1 MKKILQLKNILNS
14 YQKKQFIVLF
24 MLMLITVIVEV
35 AVLKFTLI
43 ILNYFSDPDGN
54 FNSSIFQFLND
65 LKINLKFPLLL
76 ISIFVSLFLLKTII
90 NLFINYQKGKFI
102 YFTREEISLR
112 FMKGYL
118 YMPTIFH
125 LRSNTS
131 ELIRNIT
138 VEVDNLMTALLNLST
153 LILELLILFGL
164 VIFLCFV
171 NLKVTL
177 ISVLAL
183 IIFSFFVSG
192 INRKKSINLGKERLK
207 IIHLRLKNVIEG
219 LSGSKTYL
227 LTGSIEKAISDFN
240 TNNKK
245 IANISYKHFFRNA
258 MPKPLFELFTVLII
272 GLFFTYI
279 TNQNI
284 KISTVVPTLGV
295 FIAAT
300 YRLIPSF
307 ANVMSNLQ
315 GLQFHIQCVS
325 NLSRDLNKFK
335 NTKTNNQ
342 NKIEFKKTINF
353 KNVSFYYDK
362 NDLSETD
369 YIFKNLNINIYKGS
383 KIGITGPSGTGKS
396 TFLDLLMG
404 LLPIQNGTI
413 LVDNK
418 SIENQ
423 ENGWQKNI
431 GCVPQDVF
439 ITDDTLKKNIAF
451 GLDDETIDE
460 KKLFT
465 SIELAGLKRFTE
477 NLDLKEETV
486 IGERGSRVSG
496 GQKQR
501 IGIARALY
509 NDPEILILDEATN
522 ALDELTEKKII
533 DEIFSKSKDRTII
546 FVSHNHKNLENCD
559 HIYKIENKSLS
570 LIKA

>member
-1 MKKILQLKNILNS
+1 MKKILQLKNILNL

-35 AVLKFTLI
+35 AVLKFMLI

-65 LKINLKFPLLL
+65 LKINLEFPILL

-90 NLFINYQKGKFI
+90 NLFINYQKGKFL

-118 YMPTIFH
+118 YMPRIFH

-138 VEVDNLMTALLNLST
+138 VEVDNLMAALLNLST

-164 VIFLCFV
+164 VIFLGFV

-177 ISVLAL
+177 ISFFAL

-240 TNNKK
+240 INNKK
-245 IANISYKHFFRNA
+245 IANISYKHFFINA

-284 KISTVVPTLGV
+284 KISTIVPTLGV

-315 GLQFHIQCVS
+315 SLQFNIQCVS
-325 NLSRDLNKFK
+325 HLSRDLNRFK
-335 NTKTNNQ
+335 NTKINNQ
-342 NKIEFKKTINF
+342 NKMEFKKTINF
-353 KNVSFYYDK
+353 KNASFYYDK

-439 ITDDTLKKNIAF
+439 IIDDTLKKNIAF

-460 KKLFT
+460 KKLFK

-477 NLDLKEETV
+477 NLDLKEETI

-509 NDPEILILDEATN
+509 SDPEILVLDEATN
-522 ALDELTEKKII
+522 ALDELTEKKIV

>member
-1 MKKILQLKNILNS
+1 MKKILQLKDILNLH
-14 YQKKQFIVLF
+14 QKKQFIVLF
-24 MLMLITVIVEV
+24 MVMLISVIVEV
-35 AVLKFTLI
+35 AVLKFMLI
-43 ILNYFSDPDGN
+43 ILNYFSNPDDN

-65 LKINLKFPLLL
+65 LKINLEFTILLL
-76 ISIFVSLFLLKTII
+76 SIFVSLFLLKTII
-90 NLFINYQKGKFI
+90 NVFFIYKKGKFVF
-102 YFTREEISLR
+102 FTREEISLR

-118 YMPTIFH
+118 YMPRIFH

-138 VEVDNLMTALLNLST
+138 VEVDSLMAALLNLST
-153 LILELLILFGL
+153 LILELLVLFGL
-164 VIFLCFV
+164 IIFLGFV
-171 NLKVTL
+171 NLKVAL
-177 ISVLAL
+177 ISFLAL

-192 INRKKSINLGKERLK
+192 INRKQTINIGKKRVK
-207 IIHLRLKNVIEG
+207 FIQLRLKNVIEA
-219 LSGSKTYL
+219 LTGSKTYT

-245 IANISYKHFFRNA
+245 IANISYKNHFRNGL
-258 MPKPLFELFTVLII
+258 PKPLFELFTVLMI
-272 GLFFTYI
+272 GLFFAYV

-284 KISTVVPTLGV
+284 KISTIIPTLGI

-315 GLQFHIQCVS
+315 SLQFHIQCVS

-335 NTKTNNQ
+335 NTKISNQ

-369 YIFKNLNINIYKGS
+369 YIFNNLNINIYKGS

-431 GCVPQDVF
+431 GCIPQDVF
-439 ITDDTLKKNIAF
+439 IIDDTLKKKHSF
-451 GLDDETIDE
+451 
-460 KKLFT
+460 
-465 SIELAGLKRFTE
+465 
-477 NLDLKEETV
+477 
-486 IGERGSRVSG
+486 
-496 GQKQR
+496 
-501 IGIARALY
+501 
-509 NDPEILILDEATN
+509 
-522 ALDELTEKKII
+522 
-533 DEIFSKSKDRTII
+533 RTR
-546 FVSHNHKNLENCD
+546 
-559 HIYKIENKSLS
+559 
-570 LIKA
+570 